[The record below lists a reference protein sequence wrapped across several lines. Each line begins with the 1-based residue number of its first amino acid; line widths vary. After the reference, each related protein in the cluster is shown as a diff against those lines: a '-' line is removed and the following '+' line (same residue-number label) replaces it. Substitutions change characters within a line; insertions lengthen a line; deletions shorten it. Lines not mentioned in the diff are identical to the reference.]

1 MVFSNMQF
9 NYFTSFLYSIYIV
22 SLGIMFFFKLKEK
35 LTLKKRILSVGFVSI
50 LVLFMNLNF
59 KISIFYCMA
68 EAIIIFSII
77 HIAVINKV
85 FVSLTITSV
94 YSLAVYLA
102 RYIIFLVYSIM
113 LFDLNILRILDC
125 KLFKLFMALICVML
139 IGSILYIKYLLR
151 IAFSNKV
158 ITIKNYTIFTVILA
172 IAVILSIKVF
182 DSIKLSS
189 IYIYKACIISI
200 NITIYL
206 GVVYSCVYR
215 KYKDKKLES
224 KLKLLE
230 NQLDYQKYY
239 YEKVIG
245 NYDDSKKVL
254 HDINNHMNVIK
265 YFLENEDYKSMGEY
279 INKLSDRIPNGKNSN
294 ICSDKIINAICL
306 EKSRMCKEKNINISF
321 DLVVNYELN
330 IDAIDICTV
339 FGNLIDNAIEACD
352 NMRSVKKFIQV
363 SARICL
369 NQLHIK
375 IINSKENKIKKRNGK
390 FLSSKIDIKNH
401 GIGLEN
407 VKQAVYK
414 NQGDIEF
421 RDFSNLFEV
430 NLYMKCRE

>member
-1 MVFSNMQF
+1 
-9 NYFTSFLYSIYIV
+9 
-22 SLGIMFFFKLKEK
+22 
-35 LTLKKRILSVGFVSI
+35 
-50 LVLFMNLNF
+50 
-59 KISIFYCMA
+59 
-68 EAIIIFSII
+68 
-77 HIAVINKV
+77 
-85 FVSLTITSV
+85 
-94 YSLAVYLA
+94 
-102 RYIIFLVYSIM
+102 
-113 LFDLNILRILDC
+113 
-125 KLFKLFMALICVML
+125 MALICAML

-265 YFLENEDYKSMGEY
+265 YFWKM
-279 INKLSDRIPNGKNSN
+279 
-294 ICSDKIINAICL
+294 KIIKVWAN
-306 EKSRMCKEKNINISF
+306 
-321 DLVVNYELN
+321 
-330 IDAIDICTV
+330 T
-339 FGNLIDNAIEACD
+339 
-352 NMRSVKKFIQV
+352 
-363 SARICL
+363 
-369 NQLHIK
+369 
-375 IINSKENKIKKRNGK
+375 
-390 FLSSKIDIKNH
+390 
-401 GIGLEN
+401 
-407 VKQAVYK
+407 
-414 NQGDIEF
+414 
-421 RDFSNLFEV
+421 
-430 NLYMKCRE
+430 